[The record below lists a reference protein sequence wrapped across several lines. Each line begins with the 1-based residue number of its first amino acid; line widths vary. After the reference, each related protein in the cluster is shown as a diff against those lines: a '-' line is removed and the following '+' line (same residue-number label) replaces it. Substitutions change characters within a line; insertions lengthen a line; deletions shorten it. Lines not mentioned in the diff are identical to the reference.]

1 MKTYTSSAAA
11 RAACIPQGDALYLLP
26 IEGRKP
32 VKLIANE
39 TIFAGFDDKVFEQAV
54 NTAEAPGVEQV
65 IVLSDAHAGYGCPVG
80 SVVITDGMVYPGPVG
95 PDIGCSMSLLQT
107 DLEDAAVDDK
117 KVRRAIIN
125 AICARIP
132 TGTGS
137 RQADKGRKIAPE
149 VLRKIPIHGAC
160 QITLGELGIP
170 ENWVDRVECAQQ
182 GDVERLFIRLRGHDD
197 SLVAKLCQI
206 GSYGGGNHMGELE
219 TVTVEPGME
228 SIASSFGLHQ
238 GCVGFLSHCGSR
250 GFGFQLAARH
260 FKALEEHFRRWQ
272 IALPGNERELVYAPE
287 DSPEGQAYL
296 LDMSLGANFAV
307 VNHLLINAL
316 VLEAIQEVIPGT
328 KGELVHHIS
337 HNIGRKEIVEGRS
350 RFVFRKGTTRALPA
364 HHPLLKGGIYESTG
378 HPILLPGNPQ
388 AGSYVMVGQPNASI
402 TANSINHG
410 AGRALGRKH
419 AKRTLNQAEVDA
431 SFLTNDILFNGRVY
445 PIDESPA
452 AYKDFNEVTKSVEQA
467 GLAKRVAHLKARA
480 VIKDS
485 DQSAEGSA

>member
-1 MKTYTSSAAA
+1 MKTYPSSAAA
-11 RAACIPQGDALYLLP
+11 RAACIRQGPAEWLLP
-26 IEGRKP
+26 IDGRKP
-32 VKLIANE
+32 VRLIAND

-54 NTAEAPGVEQV
+54 NTAEAPGVEQL

-80 SVVITDGMVYPGPVG
+80 SVVVTDGMVYPGPVG

-117 KVRRAIIN
+117 QIRRAIIN

-137 RQADKGRKIAPE
+137 RQADKGRKIIAE
-149 VLRKIPIHGAC
+149 VLRDIPIHGAC

-182 GDVERLFIRLRGHDD
+182 GDVERLRVRLGGHDEG
-197 SLVAKLCQI
+197 LLAKLCQI

-219 TVTVEPGME
+219 TVSITPGME
-228 SIASSFGLHQ
+228 SIAAHFGLRQ
-238 GCVGFLSHCGSR
+238 GRVGFLSHCGSR

-260 FKALEEHFRRWQ
+260 FRSLEERFKLWG
-272 IALPGNERELVYAPE
+272 IPLPGNERELVYAPE

-296 LDMSLGANFAV
+296 LDMCLGANFAV

-337 HNIGRKEIVEGRS
+337 HNVGRKEIVDGHS

-364 HHPLLKGGIYESTG
+364 GHPVLKGTYYQTTG

-388 AGSYVMVGQPNASI
+388 AGSYVMVGQEGAAKS
-402 TANSINHG
+402 ANSVNHG

-419 AKRTLNQAEVDA
+419 AKRTLNQSEVDA
-431 SFLTNDILFNGRVY
+431 SFLANDILFNGRIY

-452 AYKDFNEVTKSVEQA
+452 AYKDFNEVTKSVEEA
-467 GLAKRVAHLKARA
+467 GLAKRVAHLRARA